1 MAASTDAAPRHPKPF
16 ASTDAAPTDAAPEA
30 MSPSLAEVPH
40 AGMGSKYG
48 GVTDGGLGAYEV
60 DVVEKAMEEFLQRTS
75 DGAEASVVDV
85 TAILDKINGPCER
98 LVRVAE
104 SLDFVDGCLGKLT
117 TCLDRRYTKPGV
129 RTEEPEA
136 IRLARAKLLCHEGT
150 VAYVKTR
157 TRCESRGL
165 EEWDEDFR
173 TEVHGGLRRCLSKHR
188 SSAATLRELRKKG
201 PLAQQLKTL
210 GEAAQMLPQF
220 RKEAVRPLEEACVL
234 FKALDRAK
242 ELEDCRDQ
250 LKHLKDLQKLAT
262 EKQFAC
268 DKDIRTHVD
277 LLPDEYKPEVKDAR
291 PNLLAETTFHA
302 AVLGGSQA
310 LRDARHFLRVVEA
323 AEIEAYAAPDK
334 PRRWVVSGLVDPPL
348 PLPIEPRQRDVHA
361 VVFFQNDGG
370 DFSVV
375 THGYKATTA
384 QLVSQ
389 DLDAPQA
396 SRRSNAYHE
405 LKFGVRMDEAK
416 RRQLEYVSFVFD
428 EQIAKA
434 SRAVPGTAAAAGGAA
449 VAAALGDALAGD
461 LCAGDATLKCAQ
473 CGEVSSVRVTVSRC
487 ARCKTAS
494 YCSRHCQKKHWLKH
508 KPTCVPVP
516 AAAS

>member
-1 MAASTDAAPRHPKPF
+1 
-16 ASTDAAPTDAAPEA
+16 

-173 TEVHGGLRRCLSKHR
+173 TE
-188 SSAATLRELRKKG
+188 
-201 PLAQQLKTL
+201 LKTL

-277 LLPDEYKPEVKDAR
+277 LLPDEYKPE
-291 PNLLAETTFHA
+291 
-302 AVLGGSQA
+302 A

-370 DFSVV
+370 DFRS
-375 THGYKATTA
+375 
-384 QLVSQ
+384 S
-389 DLDAPQA
+389 A
-396 SRRSNAYHE
+396 SFA
-405 LKFGVRMDEAK
+405 
-416 RRQLEYVSFVFD
+416 FD

-494 YCSRHCQKKHWLKH
+494 SPPRHCQKKHWLTS
-508 KPTCVPVP
+508 PR
-516 AAAS
+516 ASRAGGRRVTSSA

>member
-1 MAASTDAAPRHPKPF
+1 
-16 ASTDAAPTDAAPEA
+16 

-104 SLDFVDGCLGKLT
+104 SLDFVDGCLAKLT

-268 DKDIRTHVD
+268 DKDIKTHVD
-277 LLPDEYKPEVKDAR
+277 LLPDEYKPEAKDSR

-302 AVLGGSQA
+302 ALLGGSQA

-348 PLPIEPRQRDVHA
+348 PLPVEPRQRDVHA

-434 SRAVPGTAAAAGGAA
+434 SRAVPGMAAAAGGAA

>member
-1 MAASTDAAPRHPKPF
+1 
-16 ASTDAAPTDAAPEA
+16 

-104 SLDFVDGCLGKLT
+104 SLDFVDGCLAKLT

-210 GEAAQMLPQF
+210 GEAAQMLPSLRTARLEVGARRLPPADILIATPAVF
-220 RKEAVRPLEEACVL
+220 RQQVFRPSGSRCLPAAGHDVCAALQATRWLLLLDEAHELAADKSVHDALVALPACQRVL
-234 FKALDRAK
+234 LT
-242 ELEDCRDQ
+242 
-250 LKHLKDLQKLAT
+250 AT
-262 EKQFAC
+262 
-268 DKDIRTHVD
+268 
-277 LLPDEYKPEVKDAR
+277 
-291 PNLLAETTFHA
+291 
-302 AVLGGSQA
+302 
-310 LRDARHFLRVVEA
+310 
-323 AEIEAYAAPDK
+323 
-334 PRRWVVSGLVDPPL
+334 PPL
-348 PLPIEPRQRDVHA
+348 PDMP
-361 VVFFQNDGG
+361 
-370 DFSVV
+370 
-375 THGYKATTA
+375 
-384 QLVSQ
+384 
-389 DLDAPQA
+389 
-396 SRRSNAYHE
+396 
-405 LKFGVRMDEAK
+405 
-416 RRQLEYVSFVFD
+416 
-428 EQIAKA
+428 
-434 SRAVPGTAAAAGGAA
+434 
-449 VAAALGDALAGD
+449 AL
-461 LCAGDATLKCAQ
+461 
-473 CGEVSSVRVTVSRC
+473 S
-487 ARCKTAS
+487 
-494 YCSRHCQKKHWLKH
+494 
-508 KPTCVPVP
+508 
-516 AAAS
+516 